1 MVGSKVVVA
10 SQVNENGESEIGAA
24 QGKSTRRH
32 ATHCRR
38 WAPLADPE
46 LNAMVLGS
54 GVWELG
60 ADLVLVLALRKVEGY
75 VLSTRGCAVNY
86 HGN

>member
-1 MVGSKVVVA
+1 MVGSKVVAA
-10 SQVNENGESEIGAA
+10 SWAGEKGESEIDTA
-24 QGKSTRRH
+24 QGKSRRRH

-38 WAPLADPE
+38 WALLADPE
-46 LNAMVLGS
+46 LNAMVLGP
-54 GVWELG
+54 GIWELG

-75 VLSTRGCAVNY
+75 VLSTRGCALNY